1 MEGSAD
7 AAMQQGRTGRAGV
20 GGGGA
25 VPIGQVS
32 GSGRDA
38 QLMCDGVLSM
48 ESL

>member
-20 GGGGA
+20 GGGA
-25 VPIGQVS
+25 VRIGQVS